1 MYQRVGAPAYKKG
14 LGNTRALLKAVG
26 NPHRGLPCIHIAG
39 TNGKGTVAHMLAS
52 CLTAAGFKTGLYVSP
67 HYKDFRERMKIDG
80 KLIPKMDVVAIVD
93 QMRPAIESVKP
104 SFFEMNVAMAFR
116 AFAHQGVEIAVI
128 ETGLGGRLD
137 STNVIKPLLSVI
149 TNISFDH
156 MSMLGNTLPKIAREK
171 AGIIKLNVPVVI
183 GSYQRSVAPV
193 FKRVA
198 ARRNAP
204 ISFASKQVK
213 VMLKRETW
221 ESQAYDVH
229 FRNGDTGMEDL
240 RIGCAGPFQ
249 RDNLCTVLQAL
260 RVLGQV
266 NDRYHISDQH
276 VRRGLKDIRTLS
288 GYQGRWQIL
297 GKRPLI
303 MCDSAHNEAGLAV
316 TLGKLNAR
324 TFRSRH
330 FVLGFVNDKDLD
342 GVLSQFSRNGIY
354 YFCRPDIPRGLGAME
369 LSAIAELYG
378 LKGKYYSSVRNALAA
393 ATRAAHVNDLIFVGG
408 STFVVA
414 EVL

>member
-1 MYQRVGAPAYKKG
+1 
-14 LGNTRALLKAVG
+14 
-26 NPHRGLPCIHIAG
+26 
-39 TNGKGTVAHMLAS
+39 
-52 CLTAAGFKTGLYVSP
+52 
-67 HYKDFRERMKIDG
+67 
-80 KLIPKMDVVAIVD
+80 
-93 QMRPAIESVKP
+93 
-104 SFFEMNVAMAFR
+104 
-116 AFAHQGVEIAVI
+116 
-128 ETGLGGRLD
+128 
-137 STNVIKPLLSVI
+137 
-149 TNISFDH
+149 
-156 MSMLGNTLPKIAREK
+156 
-171 AGIIKLNVPVVI
+171 
-183 GSYQRSVAPV
+183 
-193 FKRVA
+193 
-198 ARRNAP
+198 
-204 ISFASKQVK
+204 
-213 VMLKRETW
+213 MLKRETW